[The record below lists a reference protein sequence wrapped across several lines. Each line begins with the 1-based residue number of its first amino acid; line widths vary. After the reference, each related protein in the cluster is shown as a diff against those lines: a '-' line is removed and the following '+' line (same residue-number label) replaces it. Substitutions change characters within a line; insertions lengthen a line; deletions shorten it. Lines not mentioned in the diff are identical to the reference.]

1 MDTSS
6 SAPRAAG
13 ERDTSFATNG
23 VFTFTRGHF
32 GSMTIGRTCPTSDGK
47 LLIAASQNRNV
58 DYYAL
63 IRLNAEGTL
72 DTSFGAESS
81 GMVTGQFRRDTPSWG
96 GSVTETAD
104 SKILLSG
111 IFLTQLFGP
120 PTPALARFNN
130 RGELDPSFGDGGVI
144 ALQFAPPVNQGNEK
158 TDNTPSGPPDPM
170 HLESSAAISL
180 MPDGRI
186 VFCCYRAPIPNDPTS
201 RFSVLGR
208 LTADGH
214 FDESFNRVGYVYLP
228 GEKNAAAIHLPQ
240 EDGGIIV
247 CGDIQ
252 EKEQRTAYVTRYLK
266 NGQVDR
272 AYGSNG
278 IVYLRDM
285 FTDGYVVTATIH
297 GDNKILLAANQVKA
311 GPNLQWNGV
320 LQGLHSDASRDVD
333 FNHGQPVEMSL
344 GTSSF
349 ICTLKDIL
357 INGNGV
363 LLMGTMGNM
372 ALARYLLNGLPD
384 TTYGDSNGWWQ
395 YTADNTYDLARQPDG
410 KIVATA
416 MASITQE
423 RIVARF
429 LAE

>member
-1 MDTSS
+1 
-6 SAPRAAG
+6 
-13 ERDTSFATNG
+13 
-23 VFTFTRGHF
+23 
-32 GSMTIGRTCPTSDGK
+32 
-47 LLIAASQNRNV
+47 
-58 DYYAL
+58 
-63 IRLNAEGTL
+63 
-72 DTSFGAESS
+72 
-81 GMVTGQFRRDTPSWG
+81 
-96 GSVTETAD
+96 
-104 SKILLSG
+104 
-111 IFLTQLFGP
+111 
-120 PTPALARFNN
+120 
-130 RGELDPSFGDGGVI
+130 
-144 ALQFAPPVNQGNEK
+144 
-158 TDNTPSGPPDPM
+158 
-170 HLESSAAISL
+170 
-180 MPDGRI
+180 
-186 VFCCYRAPIPNDPTS
+186 
-201 RFSVLGR
+201 
-208 LTADGH
+208 
-214 FDESFNRVGYVYLP
+214 
-228 GEKNAAAIHLPQ
+228 
-240 EDGGIIV
+240 
-247 CGDIQ
+247 
-252 EKEQRTAYVTRYLK
+252 
-266 NGQVDR
+266 
-272 AYGSNG
+272 
-278 IVYLRDM
+278 M

-349 ICTLKDIL
+349 MCTLKDIL